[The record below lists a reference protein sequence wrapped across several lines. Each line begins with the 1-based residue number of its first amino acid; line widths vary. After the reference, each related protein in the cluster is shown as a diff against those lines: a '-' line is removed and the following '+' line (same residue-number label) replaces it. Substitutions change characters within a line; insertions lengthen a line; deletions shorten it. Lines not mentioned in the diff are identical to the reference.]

1 MVTYEFVATSGQ
13 TTFSGTDANGA
24 TLSYVANSISVSL
37 NGVTLRPGDDYT
49 ATNGTS
55 VVLNVAAA
63 LNDDLMVIA
72 FAVFNVAN
80 AVAKTGDTMT
90 GSLLLPAGTV
100 SAPALTTSAD
110 TNTGIFFPAADTIAF
125 AEGGTEVARF
135 DSSGNLLV
143 GTSTGNISTITVATA
158 DGAAPANGSG
168 NNALRLRSTT
178 TAAVGAGPSILFE
191 GQTGNSTAQYG
202 FAAIQG
208 FKGSSGVN
216 DYSGVLAFY
225 TQNSGGS
232 AALTERMR
240 IDSSGNVGIG
250 TSSPITRLHVLDSL
264 TGGQFIVANSETNS
278 STKYGSFG
286 TQHYTNTEEP
296 ALCIAMESASTE
308 NNVLIGGALGEFN
321 AATTIKFYTAA
332 NNTTVGGTER
342 MRIDSSGNLLQTGV
356 TTASG
361 VLMSGLGSGSSNST
375 TNSATYNVTI
385 NGSAKVF
392 WVFTANGDGC
402 LVVTNYTTAT
412 ITILGTGG
420 VIVASA
426 SPASNQ
432 LGISKSANSHVVTF
446 KTGSAASTT
455 YGSWGVGSLSSSVA

>member
-1 MVTYEFVATSGQ
+1 MPLVLDGTNGVSGVDG
-13 TTFSGTDANGA
+13 TAASPAIEGTD
-24 TLSYVANSISVSL
+24 S
-37 NGVTLRPGDDYT
+37 
-49 ATNGTS
+49 
-55 VVLNVAAA
+55 
-63 LNDDLMVIA
+63 
-72 FAVFNVAN
+72 
-80 AVAKTGDTMT
+80 
-90 GSLLLPAGTV
+90 
-100 SAPALTTSAD
+100 
-110 TNTGIFFPAADTIAF
+110 NTGIFFPAADTIAF

-135 DSSGNLLV
+135 DSSGNFGIGTSSPLV
-143 GTSTGNISTITVATA
+143 PLHVVSTGTSTTMGGNVIGTFRSTAAGRASTIQLS
-158 DGAAPANGSG
+158 DGTNPNFLSSLSGAFGFGSG
-168 NNALRLRSTT
+168 
-178 TAAVGAGPSILFE
+178 G
-191 GQTGNSTAQYG
+191 
-202 FAAIQG
+202 
-208 FKGSSGVN
+208 
-216 DYSGVLAFY
+216 
-225 TQNSGGS
+225 
-232 AALTERMR
+232 TEQMR

-308 NNVLIGGALGEFN
+308 NNVLIGGALGDFN

-342 MRIDSSGNLLQTGV
+342 ARIDSSGNLLQTGV

-402 LVVTNYTTAT
+402 LVVTNYTTTT